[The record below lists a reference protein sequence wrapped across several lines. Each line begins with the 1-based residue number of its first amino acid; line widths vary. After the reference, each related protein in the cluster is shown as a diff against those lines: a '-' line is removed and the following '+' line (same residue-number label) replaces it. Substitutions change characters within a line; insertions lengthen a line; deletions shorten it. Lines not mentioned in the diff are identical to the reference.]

1 MIVLDT
7 DHLSILQQPQSPLAE
22 RLYQSMSAS
31 LDADFATT
39 VISLE
44 EQMRGWLAA
53 INRQKDAH
61 SQTPYYLQL
70 AALNQFYC
78 RWKILPFDK
87 SSADQFSSLKKAG
100 IRIGTMD
107 LKIASI
113 VLNQDALLLTANV
126 RDFNQVPGLRTE
138 NWLQ

>member
-22 RLYQSMSAS
+22 RLYQSMSHS
-31 LDADFATT
+31 VDADFATT
-39 VISLE
+39 VVSLE

-53 INRQKDAH
+53 INRQKNAH
-61 SQTPYYLQL
+61 AQTPYYLRL

-78 RWKILPFDK
+78 RWKILAFDK
-87 SSADQFSSLKKAG
+87 TSADQFASLKG
-100 IRIGTMD
+100 SGVRIGTMD

-113 VLNQDALLLTANV
+113 AVVHGALLLTANA
-126 RDFNQVPGLRTE
+126 RDFEQVP
-138 NWLQ
+138 

>member
-44 EQMRGWLAA
+44 EQMRG
-53 INRQKDAH
+53 
-61 SQTPYYLQL
+61 
-70 AALNQFYC
+70 
-78 RWKILPFDK
+78 
-87 SSADQFSSLKKAG
+87 
-100 IRIGTMD
+100 
-107 LKIASI
+107 
-113 VLNQDALLLTANV
+113 
-126 RDFNQVPGLRTE
+126 
-138 NWLQ
+138 